1 VTRTAAVV
9 PAARLEP
16 RLTPAAVAAMLA
28 GTAVLGLVTAGCV
41 AAWRDSSP
49 LVPLNGGVR
58 DGGAARWFLGLLVAA
73 FVLYLAGLALLVT
86 ARLRLVATLTVAAAI
101 QLAPLGAPLLLSTD
115 AWTYWDY
122 GRIAA
127 IHGGNPYDQRPSAY
141 SNDPAYDAMGARWR
155 DRRSVY
161 GPAFTLAS
169 EPIAHAA
176 GSSRDA
182 AAWMYKTIA
191 GLSALGAAALAAAV
205 ARQRAIAAAFVGWN
219 PVLAVHLAGGG
230 HNDAWVGAL
239 MLAALAL
246 ALARRR
252 MVAGGAWVLAIGIKW
267 VPIAFL
273 ALRVLEARARRERV
287 GILGLVVSA
296 AAVAALALWR
306 YGPAWLSALGPLA
319 DNAQLE
325 TRYAL
330 PHRLHELG
338 VPRTATLVL
347 AGLVATAGAILLV
360 RAALAG
366 RARLA
371 LGACLVLVTTPYLAV
386 WYLGWAVP
394 LAAADDNDLPARL
407 AVLGLCAYL
416 LPQTIPL

>member
-1 VTRTAAVV
+1 
-9 PAARLEP
+9 
-16 RLTPAAVAAMLA
+16 MLA
-28 GTAVLGLVTAGCV
+28 GTAVFGLVTAGCI
-41 AAWRDSSP
+41 ASWRDGSP

-58 DGGAARWFLGLLVAA
+58 HGANARWFVWLLVAA
-73 FVLYLAGLALLVT
+73 FVLYTAGLALVVA

-101 QLAPLGAPLLLSTD
+101 QLTPLGAPLLLSTD
-115 AWTYWDY
+115 TWTYWDY

-127 IHGGNPYDQRPSAY
+127 IHGGNPYDERPSAY
-141 SNDPAYDAMGARWR
+141 PNDPAYDAMGARWR
-155 DRRSVY
+155 ARRSVY

-169 EPIAHAA
+169 EPIARVA

-182 AAWMYKTIA
+182 AAWIYKTIA

-205 ARQRAIAAAFVGWN
+205 ARQRALAAAFVGWN
-219 PVLAVHLAGGG
+219 PVLAVHLSGGG

-239 MLAALAL
+239 LLAALAL
-246 ALARRR
+246 ALSRRQ

-267 VPIAFL
+267 VPVAFL

-287 GILGLVVSA
+287 GVLGLIVTAAVVA
-296 AAVAALALWR
+296 AAASWR
-306 YGPAWLSALGPLA
+306 YGHAWLSALGPLA

-330 PHRLHELG
+330 PHRLQELG
-338 VPRTATLVL
+338 VPRTATLVV
-347 AGLVATAGAILLV
+347 AGLIAIAGAILLL

-394 LAAADDNDLPARL
+394 LAAADDSDLPARL
-407 AVLGLCAYL
+407 GVLALCAYL